1 MKSKLIFCLCAFFAL
16 CFCGCQKAES
26 EPPRVVTEIS
36 ITRASDGQTHR
47 YTNDRCMEKILN
59 YLRTLDPY
67 SRVSNL
73 SEETGSTAY
82 LITVTRSD
90 GTQALYGQIHPSYF
104 YGDSQYWKRIDPK
117 KAGRPP
123 LLFYALPPDQ

>member
-1 MKSKLIFCLCAFFAL
+1 MKRKLIFCLYAFLTL
-16 CFCGCQKAES
+16 CFCGCQQVES

-36 ITRASDGQTHR
+36 ITRAADGQTHH

-59 YLRTLDPY
+59 YLRTLDPH

-73 SEETGSTAY
+73 SEEDNNTAY

-90 GTQALYGQIHPSYF
+90 GTQTLYGQIHPSYF

-117 KAGRPP
+117 KADRLP
-123 LLFYALPPDQ
+123 LLFYALPPDK